1 MPWNSIPLPAH
12 IDRLVAGALP
22 HLPALRGVRD
32 ASAIHFHNQARPV
45 RCGPRGAR
53 RRLQQTRPGLYSV
66 SCGDSIGAC
75 IKDTTETANT
85 GRVGVGAFCS
95 SALARAQNHAVYG
108 AGISQNRPF
117 IDGNK
122 RAAFLSVGLFLALNG
137 YRLVATQAEATLAMF
152 SLAAGELKEEEFAA
166 WLRHHVEP
174 RRPSPA
180 KPVKA

>member
-1 MPWNSIPLPAH
+1 MSWRWGDKQALLLLHGES
-12 IDRLVAGALP
+12 VAEHGGA
-22 HLPALRGVRD
+22 AGIRD
-32 ASAIHFHNQARPV
+32 A
-45 RCGPRGAR
+45 
-53 RRLQQTRPGLYSV
+53 GLL
-66 SCGDSIGAC
+66 D
-75 IKDTTETANT
+75 
-85 GRVGVGAFCS
+85 F
-95 SALARAQNHAVYG
+95 ALARAQSHVAYG
-108 AGISQNRPF
+108 DPNVAELAAAYGVGISQNRPF

-137 YRLVATQAEATLAMF
+137 YRLVATQAEATLAML